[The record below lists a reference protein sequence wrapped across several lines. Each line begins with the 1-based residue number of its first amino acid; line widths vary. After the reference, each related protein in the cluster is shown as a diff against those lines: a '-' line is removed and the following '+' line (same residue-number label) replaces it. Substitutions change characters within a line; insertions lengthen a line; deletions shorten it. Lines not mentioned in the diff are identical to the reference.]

1 MKIGI
6 MGGTFNPIHNGH
18 LLLAK
23 TAKQEVCLDEVW
35 FMPSGLPAHKS
46 NSELLPSHQR
56 FTMVQLAVKDSPGFI
71 ASSFEIDRPGFTY
84 TADTMQALAEEYP
97 QHEFFFII
105 GGDSLMKFHH
115 WVKPEVI
122 AAHTTLLAAGRNGY
136 TKEELQHQAKELQRL
151 FGTGVILISMP
162 ELNVSSNQI
171 RSSIK
176 MHRPE
181 EITEYLPT
189 AVYRYISENELYQS

>member
-1 MKIGI
+1 
-6 MGGTFNPIHNGH
+6 
-18 LLLAK
+18 
-23 TAKQEVCLDEVW
+23 
-35 FMPSGLPAHKS
+35 
-46 NSELLPSHQR
+46 
-56 FTMVQLAVKDSPGFI
+56 
-71 ASSFEIDRPGFTY
+71 
-84 TADTMQALAEEYP
+84 
-97 QHEFFFII
+97 
-105 GGDSLMKFHH
+105 MKFHH

-122 AAHTTLLAAGRNGY
+122 SAHTTLLAAGRNGY